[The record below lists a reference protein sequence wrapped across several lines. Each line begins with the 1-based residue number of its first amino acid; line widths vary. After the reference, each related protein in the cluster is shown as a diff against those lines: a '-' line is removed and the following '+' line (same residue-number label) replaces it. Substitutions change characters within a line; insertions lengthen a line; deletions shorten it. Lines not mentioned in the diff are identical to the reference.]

1 MSQPVLPQPDRDSS
15 LWWEALDKR
24 ELQVQQCDT
33 CGRLRWPARA
43 LCNVCHHVDATWVP
57 VSGRGRVVS
66 WTVNHRAAPG
76 VPVPY
81 VVLLVRLDEQ
91 SDIHIPG
98 FFDGPADGT
107 GLTLGASVIAG
118 FEKVT
123 DHNGEATLLRWR
135 LALPT
140 SQPN

>member
-76 VPVPY
+76 SQSRMSSYSSGSTNKATSISRDSSTVPPT
-81 VVLLVRLDEQ
+81 
-91 SDIHIPG
+91 
-98 FFDGPADGT
+98 A
-107 GLTLGASVIAG
+107 
-118 FEKVT
+118 
-123 DHNGEATLLRWR
+123 
-135 LALPT
+135 LA
-140 SQPN
+140 